1 MPWTAIGV
9 RKRLQVFGVLGILGG
24 LMLASIHM
32 AAAQD
37 TTEEPVTR
45 VTGDYVAGEELQFDI
60 PSSFFPGFAVGGSI
74 EVQSR
79 SLMRGG
85 EQIPSATIVVER
97 VRLEEDQTDSD
108 LIAPNPDKPGDT
120 VVDYLGRT
128 IRISVLD
135 GSDDITDEITFNPTI
150 TASFEIT
157 DAEWALANNDPGVFV
172 VRVWDTQRDMWLVL
186 ETQTNPFDRIAAAK
200 AGRGGDFAVFRE
212 LPPPPDGGDF
222 ALSSSALALILLGGL
237 MLVGVGVVLVRSS
250 SASRAR

>member
-1 MPWTAIGV
+1 MPWTRIGV
-9 RKRLQVFGVLGILGG
+9 RKRLQMFGVLGILGG

-45 VTGDYVAGEELQFDI
+45 VSGDYVAGEELQLEI

-74 EVQSR
+74 DVQSR

-85 EQIPSATIVVER
+85 EQVASATIAVER

-108 LIAPNPDKPGDT
+108 LIAPNPDKLGDT

-150 TASFEIT
+150 SANFKVT

-172 VRVWDTQRDMWLVL
+172 VRVWNTQRSMWLVV
-186 ETQTNPFDRIAAAK
+186 ETQTNPFDRIASAK

-212 LPPPPDGGDF
+212 LPAPDGGDF
-222 ALSSSALALILLGGL
+222 ALSSNALALILLGGL